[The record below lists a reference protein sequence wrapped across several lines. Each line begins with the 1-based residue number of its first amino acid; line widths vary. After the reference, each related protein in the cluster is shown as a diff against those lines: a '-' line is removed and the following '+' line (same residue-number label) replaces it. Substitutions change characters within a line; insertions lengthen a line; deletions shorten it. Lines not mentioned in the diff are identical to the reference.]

1 MESILYR
8 VCQRMAR
15 SPRAWFESRSQSNYY
30 REQMADRL
38 FTATWRADRGAAA
51 ESQARDCHIVG
62 LMARLI
68 RSDMTPAQA
77 LRVIDDS
84 LI

>member
-15 SPRAWFESRSQSNYY
+15 SPRAWFESRSQSHYY

-38 FTATWRADRGAAA
+38 FTATFWADRGANAA
-51 ESQARDCHIVG
+51 AHSRDYMVTM

-68 RSDMTPAQA
+68 RSDMTPAAA

-84 LI
+84 L